1 MLELTAG
8 LAIFFAAHTFTMF
21 RDAREALVTRL
32 GARPYRGLYSLISL
46 VGFALMVHGYAHA
59 PRVDVWLP
67 PPGLRH
73 LTLLLMV
80 PAFVLLAAAYLPGH
94 IKAAVRNPMLL
105 ALMTWALGHLL
116 INGDLASM
124 LLLASFLLYAVINL
138 IAVTRGGRSPQV
150 PAPRVSFDVLAI
162 VLGALIYAGFV
173 MGAHEFLIGVP
184 VLAG

>member
-21 RDAREALVTRL
+21 RQARETLVKRL
-32 GARPYRGLYSLISL
+32 GALPYRGLYSLVSL
-46 VGFALMVHGYAHA
+46 LGFALIVHGYGQA
-59 PRVDVWLP
+59 PRIDVWLP
-67 PPGLRH
+67 SPGLRH

-94 IKAAVRNPMLL
+94 IKATVRNPMLL
-105 ALMTWALGHLL
+105 ALVTWALGHLL
-116 INGDLASM
+116 INGDLASI
-124 LLLASFLLYAVINL
+124 LLFASFLLYAVINL
-138 IAVTRGGRSPQV
+138 IAVTRAGRSPQV
-150 PAPRVSFDVLAI
+150 PAPGVLFDVLAI

-173 MGAHEFLIGVP
+173 MGLHGYLIGVP